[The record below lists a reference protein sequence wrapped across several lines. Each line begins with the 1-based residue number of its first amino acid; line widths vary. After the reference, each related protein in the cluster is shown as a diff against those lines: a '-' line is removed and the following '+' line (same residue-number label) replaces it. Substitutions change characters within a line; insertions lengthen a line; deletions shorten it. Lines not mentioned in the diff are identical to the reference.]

1 MPFYLEKTLF
11 SPKAHA
17 RHIYMISPSSFIFSG
32 MAKRV
37 LPQVGDLRGK
47 VGQSAPLLYPSCQ
60 SFSFPSTVL
69 FTDTSYSTLSLYSL
83 RPNNSG
89 SGAVNISAK
98 MSLQSQK
105 SQIQKK
111 KKEILDTRIVS
122 PSVSL
127 SSPET
132 SPPSLQVPL
141 LLKGVCSAQGSYG
154 NSSTPWV
161 FYMCPSYPLGMRRV
175 VSVKDLWLCPSLVS
189 FPFTCE
195 KTVLRITR
203 TFAYISPEHEGYA

>member
-111 KKEILDTRIVS
+111 KKRNLRYQDCLSISESQQPRD
-122 PSVSL
+122 L
-127 SSPET
+127 SSQPSGAFTAEGGML
-132 SPPSLQVPL
+132 SPRQLWQQFNSMGFLHVPFL
-141 LLKGVCSAQGSYG
+141 PAG
-154 NSSTPWV
+154 NEESGLSEGPV
-161 FYMCPSYPLGMRRV
+161 ALSFSGQLPLH
-175 VSVKDLWLCPSLVS
+175 L
-189 FPFTCE
+189 
-195 KTVLRITR
+195 
-203 TFAYISPEHEGYA
+203 